1 MAPALPA
8 AVIERGTTPG
18 QRVVAAT
25 VGTLAQEA
33 ARAGIE
39 PPALA
44 IIGEVV
50 SLRRRLNW
58 LGGAQPAGEGA
69 KRGVAGTKA

>member
-1 MAPALPA
+1 
-8 AVIERGTTPG
+8 VQQHRIG
-18 QRVVAAT
+18 QRVVTAT

-39 PPALA
+39 PPALT

-50 SLRRRLNW
+50 SLRERLNW
-58 LGGAQPAGEGA
+58 LGEAQAARDGA
-69 KRGVAGTKA
+69 KSGAAESVA